1 MWYRTAAAKK
11 EDFDKAYQDLIS
23 DAHSWILDKE
33 AKWVASHKDQN
44 PELARAYGWTF
55 KDLIAA
61 FQNKYGFVR
70 GEGLTGIE
78 VGKFTKQL
86 KDGTRIID
94 PAKKKEIEAL
104 MAHRAEYAKKWNSHL
119 ESLYQQRLQLK
130 RKIGNVKQQNTVQ
143 SMMFA
148 DCKVSVYG
156 LDFKNKDDGFEGKIT
171 ANGEKFE
178 SDGATCAHKTLPFNT
193 IVEFWNPKWG
203 DKYDPSKAVRA
214 RINDRGPYKNNADF
228 DLTRHLISRL
238 GEGYG
243 VYDLKFRIV
252 R

>member
-1 MWYRTAAAKK
+1 MWYKTASKK
-11 EDFDKAYQDLIS
+11 EDFEKAYQDLIS

-33 AKWVASHKDQN
+33 AKWIASHKDQN

-55 KDLIAA
+55 KDLTAA

-104 MAHRAEYAKKWNSHL
+104 MALRAEYAKKWNSHL

-228 DLTRHLISRL
+228 DLTRHLSSQL
-238 GEGYG
+238 GEGYS
-243 VYDLKFRIV
+243 VYNLKFRIV